1 MNLFSIRYILAALT
15 VSLTLVACGGT
26 PSPSTVTVTGPTT
39 NGLKIGEATAFTAS
53 FKDGSGTAVTGKTFT
68 WTSSASDIT
77 DVDASGN
84 VTAKRFGTVTITAT
98 ADGISG
104 ASATQKTYGLEVVG
118 GTSDTTTFISGG
130 RLGLAV
136 LFRLRG
142 LNASD
147 IPAATPFT
155 VSYSGPSV
163 WNGGASVSRGIW
175 QTGTGGVSF
184 WDEPAPT
191 KTVVSGTYQASTSL
205 TIAGVTTAYTTSF
218 IVDATQTQPRA
229 TAIAQTSATATDV
242 TASWTAASGAR
253 YYRMYVVDTSGTQTK
268 NAFTSSS
275 NAALTGLSLN
285 KSLTNYVIVGA
296 MNFNYTAGLDVVA
309 PAQFNIG
316 YDFKQLSF

>member
-1 MNLFSIRYILAALT
+1 MKSLVRYTLAAL
-15 VSLTLVACGGT
+15 SLTLAACGGNFA
-26 PSPSTVTVTGPTT
+26 PGIVTVSGLAT
-39 NGLKIGEATAFTAS
+39 NGLKIGETTAFTAS
-53 FKDGSGTAVTGKTFT
+53 FKDGSGAAVAGKTFT
-68 WTSSASDIT
+68 WTSSAPDIAA
-77 DVDASGN
+77 VDSSGQ

-104 ASATQKTYGLEVVG
+104 ASAVQTTYGLEVVG

-136 LFRLRG
+136 LFRVRG

-155 VSYSGPSV
+155 IVYSGPNA
-163 WNGGASVSRGIW
+163 WNGGASVSRGVW
-175 QTGTGGVSF
+175 QTGAGGVSF

-218 IVDATQTQPRA
+218 TVDTAQTQPRA
-229 TAIAQTSATATDV
+229 TAITQVSATTTDV
-242 TASWTAASGAR
+242 SASWTAASGAG
-253 YYRMYVVDTSGTQTK
+253 YYRIYVVDTSGTQTK
-268 NAFTSSS
+268 NAFTSSV
-275 NAALTGLSLN
+275 NAVLSGLSLN

-296 MNFNYTAGLDVVA
+296 MNFNYTSGLATVA

-316 YDFKQLSF
+316 YDYKQLTIP